1 MLENKSEQK
10 QDESYLGAHEA
21 EIALKMKN
29 TAGYFFIQDSSNGRF
44 DYAFY
49 DDAFKEIDAGI
60 YEASNRTIQEVAAQV
75 LLEVKGLPVSVC
87 EVIDCAEFLETVD
100 RAEYFPQKTNEA
112 LKEHMESGKDEV
124 AFQCGYGYYAIQKTS
139 EGYDYIAYDD
149 QWQEI
154 GGNSYEE
161 PDASLEEVISWIFQ
175 DERCGSLEC
184 KPLDYREVVRGTI
197 QSAKMRLSEENL
209 TPTSEIGR
217 REKALGGLSRHDIER
232 TVLHIA
238 SLALEDSGVDQDV
251 KLLAARVYGSRTRE
265 GLYRDNSDIDVV
277 LSYSGDLREDD
288 FFNILHEH
296 SITIAGMT
304 VDINPISREKTGTL
318 EAYMERAET
327 YLDQRENNKL
337 LIPHQQDRDKST
349 KKSAHKG
356 VGERQS
362 VLQALRSRQAKQ
374 KAQEKSGE
382 PKKAHTHKKGEQEL

>member
-100 RAEYFPQKTNEA
+100 RAEYFPQKTYEA
-112 LKEHMESGKDEV
+112 LKELMESGKDEV

-175 DERCGSLEC
+175 DER
-184 KPLDYREVVRGTI
+184 P
-197 QSAKMRLSEENL
+197 
-209 TPTSEIGR
+209 
-217 REKALGGLSRHDIER
+217 
-232 TVLHIA
+232 
-238 SLALEDSGVDQDV
+238 
-251 KLLAARVYGSRTRE
+251 
-265 GLYRDNSDIDVV
+265 
-277 LSYSGDLREDD
+277 
-288 FFNILHEH
+288 F
-296 SITIAGMT
+296 
-304 VDINPISREKTGTL
+304 
-318 EAYMERAET
+318 
-327 YLDQRENNKL
+327 
-337 LIPHQQDRDKST
+337 
-349 KKSAHKG
+349 
-356 VGERQS
+356 
-362 VLQALRSRQAKQ
+362 
-374 KAQEKSGE
+374 
-382 PKKAHTHKKGEQEL
+382 

>member
-1 MLENKSEQK
+1 
-10 QDESYLGAHEA
+10 
-21 EIALKMKN
+21 
-29 TAGYFFIQDSSNGRF
+29 
-44 DYAFY
+44 
-49 DDAFKEIDAGI
+49 
-60 YEASNRTIQEVAAQV
+60 
-75 LLEVKGLPVSVC
+75 
-87 EVIDCAEFLETVD
+87 
-100 RAEYFPQKTNEA
+100 
-112 LKEHMESGKDEV
+112 MESGKDEV

-238 SLALEDSGVDQDV
+238 SLALEDLGVDQDV

>member
-100 RAEYFPQKTNEA
+100 RAEYFPQKTYEA
-112 LKEHMESGKDEV
+112 LKELMESGKDEV

-161 PDASLEEVISWIFQ
+161 SDASLEEVISWIFQ

-296 SITIAGMT
+296 SITIAGN
-304 VDINPISREKTGTL
+304 DG
-318 EAYMERAET
+318 
-327 YLDQRENNKL
+327 
-337 LIPHQQDRDKST
+337 
-349 KKSAHKG
+349 
-356 VGERQS
+356 
-362 VLQALRSRQAKQ
+362 
-374 KAQEKSGE
+374 
-382 PKKAHTHKKGEQEL
+382 